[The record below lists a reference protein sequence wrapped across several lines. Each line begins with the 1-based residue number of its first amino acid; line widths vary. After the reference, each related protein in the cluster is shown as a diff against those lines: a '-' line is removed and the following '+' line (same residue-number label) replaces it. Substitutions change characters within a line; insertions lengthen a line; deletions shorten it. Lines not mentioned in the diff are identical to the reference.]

1 MKHFGGGECMAI
13 TLSVSQSGG
22 KLLVYANNSSGNA
35 VAIIDHII
43 LSIDW
48 NGSSLHTW
56 HYQDDF
62 YFGSGRVPAG
72 WGGLMVAVN
81 YSGGTAKAHAKAAY
95 WEVDQNVTSPTVNI
109 S

>member
-1 MKHFGGGECMAI
+1 MAI

-22 KLLVYANNSSGNA
+22 KLRVYASNNGDA

-43 LSIDW
+43 LSVDW
-48 NGSSLHTW
+48 NGSSWHTW

-62 YFGSGRVPAG
+62 YFGSGRVPTG
-72 WGGLMVAVN
+72 WFGRIVEMN
-81 YSGGTAKAHAKAAY
+81 YSGGTAQAHAKAAY
-95 WEVDQNVTSPTVNI
+95 WEVDQNAASPTVDI